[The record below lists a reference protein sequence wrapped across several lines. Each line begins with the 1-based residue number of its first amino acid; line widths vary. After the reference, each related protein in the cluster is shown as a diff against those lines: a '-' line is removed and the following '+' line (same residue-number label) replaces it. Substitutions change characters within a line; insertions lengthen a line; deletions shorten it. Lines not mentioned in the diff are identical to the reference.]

1 MGTAVATGMADG
13 DGPPAVDIPAAADT
27 PEAVVRF
34 LAGWLVADGQLPA
47 AELEP
52 VVGRVLRRE
61 ALGSTG
67 IGRGLA
73 VPHTHS
79 EAITRVAFVAGRLA
93 APLGWSAIDGE
104 PVRVLALVV
113 GAGSGTPAAIRALEE
128 AVRRLRGGGPG
139 LG

>member
-1 MGTAVATGMADG
+1 MGTALAAGMADG
-13 DGPPAVDIPAAADT
+13 DGPAAVDVPEAADT

-34 LAGWLVADGQLPA
+34 LVGWLVADGQLPA

-73 VPHTHS
+73 VPHAAS
-79 EAITRVAFVAGRLA
+79 EAIARVAFVAGRLMTPVDWA
-93 APLGWSAIDGE
+93 SLDGA
-104 PVRVLALVV
+104 PVRTVALVIGV
-113 GAGSGTPAAIRALEE
+113 GSGTPEVLRALEE
-128 AVRRLRGGGPG
+128 VVRRLRGGGSG
-139 LG
+139 AG

>member
-1 MGTAVATGMADG
+1 MGAAVAIGMADG
-13 DGPPAVDIPAAADT
+13 DDPPTVDVPVTVDT

-61 ALGSTG
+61 ACGSTG

-73 VPHTHS
+73 VPHGYS
-79 EAITRVAFVAGRLA
+79 DAIERVAFVAGRLA
-93 APLGWSAIDGE
+93 APLDWSAIDGE
-104 PVRVLALVV
+104 PVRVVALVV
-113 GAGSGTPAAIRALEE
+113 GTGSGTPAALQALGE
-128 AVRRLRGGGPG
+128 AVRRLRGGPSKG
-139 LG
+139 